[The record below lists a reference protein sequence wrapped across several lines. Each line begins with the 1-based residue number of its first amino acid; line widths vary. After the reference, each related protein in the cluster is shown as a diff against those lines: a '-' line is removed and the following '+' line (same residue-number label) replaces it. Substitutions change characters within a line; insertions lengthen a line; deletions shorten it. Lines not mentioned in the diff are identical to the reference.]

1 MILLDLNTFIGR
13 LHPVLVH
20 LPIGFLILTVGIE
33 FWVSKTQQK
42 QTQLIATAWFFTFVS
57 AILSALVGWLLSRNG
72 HYIDSE
78 LSLHQWMGI
87 ALVVF
92 IGFAWIMSLPNF
104 VVSSS
109 IKNIN
114 NGILLV
120 LLLVVGHL
128 GGSLT
133 HGSDFLLEYAS
144 KDFQAREPKT
154 EKRSFNEQTPLDSIF
169 VYKDLIQPIL
179 SEKCMACHNTSIQRG
194 GLNMLSLEGLLKGG
208 KSGSA
213 IVGKNLEKSLIYDRI
228 TRSQKDKKFMPP
240 TGTPLTYQEIQLVE
254 WWIEKGAKTE
264 PSLAE
269 LNPETRI
276 QTLLL
281 DQYALDTRE
290 KPWYETVQLEPLP
303 KKYFTILE
311 EANFSWRTLSSDNP
325 LLDVRFHGSE
335 LDAKALLALE
345 EVAPYITWLNL
356 SDSNLQGTQ
365 TKVLAKMENLT
376 HLQLQKN
383 PIRVQDLT
391 FLDSLKHLT
400 ILNLHSTLVNNTV
413 LEKVKNLSHLE
424 KLYLWNTRVNPTF
437 IERNR
442 ARIPKTTVISG
453 I

>member
-1 MILLDLNTFIGR
+1 
-13 LHPVLVH
+13 
-20 LPIGFLILTVGIE
+20 
-33 FWVSKTQQK
+33 
-42 QTQLIATAWFFTFVS
+42 
-57 AILSALVGWLLSRNG
+57 
-72 HYIDSE
+72 
-78 LSLHQWMGI
+78 
-87 ALVVF
+87 
-92 IGFAWIMSLPNF
+92 
-104 VVSSS
+104 
-109 IKNIN
+109 
-114 NGILLV
+114 
-120 LLLVVGHL
+120 
-128 GGSLT
+128 
-133 HGSDFLLEYAS
+133 
-144 KDFQAREPKT
+144 
-154 EKRSFNEQTPLDSIF
+154 
-169 VYKDLIQPIL
+169 
-179 SEKCMACHNTSIQRG
+179 
-194 GLNMLSLEGLLKGG
+194 
-208 KSGSA
+208 
-213 IVGKNLEKSLIYDRI
+213 
-228 TRSQKDKKFMPP
+228 
-240 TGTPLTYQEIQLVE
+240 
-254 WWIEKGAKTE
+254 
-264 PSLAE
+264 
-269 LNPETRI
+269 
-276 QTLLL
+276 L